1 MIRRFALLVALAIPV
16 FLLASPARA
25 QDKQG
30 CKDHPLFNRM
40 PNCEIYDCKTTDY
53 DEVDFAKPGRKS
65 YEKPEDYET
74 VEGKIFNISY
84 KLKDGVTPPSVLQ
97 IIRNFQNAAKAA
109 GGAVLGDYPGPF
121 AAPLH
126 DNIQKYM
133 VDSPGGTSYE
143 RYTNLKFTKGETE
156 YWVNVAASVAYT
168 DYNLVIVERK
178 TMTQDVAVNDLVDKL
193 NKDGFLTLYVNFDT
207 NQSTI
212 KPDSAKTLD
221 DAAAV
226 LKTASTLNVLVGGHT
241 DNVGTPDANQKL
253 SEARAKAV
261 MGALVQRGIAAGRL
275 TAQGFGQTQPIAD
288 NRPEDGRAKNRRVEL
303 VKK

>member
-1 MIRRFALLVALAIPV
+1 MRSRFALSFALIIPMCLVALPI
-16 FLLASPARA
+16 RA
-25 QDKQG
+25 QDKEG

-40 PNCEIYDCKTTDY
+40 PNFEIYSCKTVDY

-74 VEGKIFNISY
+74 VEGKIFTISY
-84 KLKDGVTPPSVLQ
+84 KLKEGATPPSVLQ

-109 GGAVLGDYPGPF
+109 GGTVVGDYPSPF
-121 AAPLH
+121 AAELH

-133 VDSPGGTSYE
+133 GDSPGGTSYE
-143 RYTNLKFTKGETE
+143 RYTNLKFTKGETD
-156 YWVNVAASVAYT
+156 YWVNVAASAAYN

-178 TMTQDVAVNDLVDKL
+178 TMAQDVSVNELVDKL
-193 NKDGFLTLYVNFDT
+193 NKDGFITLYVNFDT

-212 KPDSAKTLD
+212 KADSAKTLD
-221 DAAAV
+221 EAATV
-226 LKTASTLNVLVGGHT
+226 LKTASTLNVLVAGHT
-241 DNVGTPDANQKL
+241 DNVGTPEANLKL
-253 SEARAKAV
+253 SDARAKAV
-261 MGALVQRGIAAGRL
+261 LAALVQRGIPAARL

-288 NRPEDGRAKNRRVEL
+288 NRTEEGRAKNRRVEL